1 MLYFLISALQ
11 VRIRRQKMFVY
22 DFRTNMHFTLKQNP
36 MTDQDLEDF
45 ILCYNPKNRYERKE
59 TYSEQN
65 PKMHWRALKS

>member
-1 MLYFLISALQ
+1 
-11 VRIRRQKMFVY
+11 
-22 DFRTNMHFTLKQNP
+22 MHFTLKQNP

-65 PKMHWRALKS
+65 PKVHWRALKS